1 MLRSAQQVAFTAH
14 LFNPNSSPKDSDM
27 KAIVLKKFGG
37 PDSFELQDVP
47 VPEVGIGELLVRV
60 MATAINPLDYQ
71 IRRGDYPDHVPL
83 PAIIGHDVSGVVE
96 KAGPGVT
103 GFAVGDEV
111 FYTPKIFGPKGGS
124 YAQYNVVPEAL
135 VTHKPANL
143 SHEEAASTTLVGG
156 TAWEALVTRAKLHP
170 AESVLIHGGAG
181 GVGSIAIQLAKAM
194 GATVYT
200 TCRSNDL
207 EFVRQLGADHAID
220 FTDKNYIQEIADL
233 TGRQGVNV
241 VLDTIGGLTLSQS
254 PHVLA
259 DAGRVVT
266 LVDLATPQNLVAAWG
281 VNAEYH
287 FVFTRQNRG
296 KLQALKTLL
305 ESERIRPVIGAR
317 FSLDQIPQAH
327 TALERGEVDGQP
339 IRGKVVISVS

>member
-1 MLRSAQQVAFTAH
+1 
-14 LFNPNSSPKDSDM
+14 M
-27 KAIVLKKFGG
+27 KAIVLTKFGG

-96 KAGPGVT
+96 KVGPGVT

-124 YAQYNVVPEAL
+124 YAQYNVVPETL

-200 TCRSNDL
+200 TSRGHDL

-220 FTDKNYIQEIADL
+220 FTSKSYTEEIAAL

-259 DAGRVVT
+259 DGGRVVT
-266 LVDLATPQNLVAAWG
+266 LVDLSTPQNLVAAWG

-305 ESERIRPVIGAR
+305 ESGRIRPVIGAR
-317 FSLDQIPQAH
+317 FSLAQIPQAH

-339 IRGKVVISVS
+339 IRGKVVISVA